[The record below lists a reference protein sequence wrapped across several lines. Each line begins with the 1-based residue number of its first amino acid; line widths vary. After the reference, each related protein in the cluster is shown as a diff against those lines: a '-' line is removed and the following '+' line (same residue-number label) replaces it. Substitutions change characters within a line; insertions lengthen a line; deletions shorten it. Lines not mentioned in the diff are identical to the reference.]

1 MVFDLQ
7 INSSLSDTYERYGFN
22 AYCDNLVDLLCQ
34 MGYVQIPVT
43 HPVFNDNGVMA
54 LFLEVTTKYE
64 SQFNN
69 DHDISVVQDKENVTL
84 TLNNDV
90 GRSVSGIV

>member
-1 MVFDLQ
+1 
-7 INSSLSDTYERYGFN
+7 
-22 AYCDNLVDLLCQ
+22 

-54 LFLEVTTKYE
+54 LFFEVTTKYE
-64 SQFNN
+64 NQFDH
-69 DHDISVVQDKENVTL
+69 DHDISVIQDKETVTL

-90 GRSVSGIV
+90 VRPVSGMV